1 MSSFVWNGFPLI
13 VPRRGPEIRK
23 CISSWISGAR
33 TYPTPP
39 PMCFY
44 DEPDQ
49 SYNVTLLPFILDT
62 NLWPSTVLLFMLLH
76 QLIVM
81 PLLPRQSMTPPFY
94 AIASLNCN
102 AFFVPPIYMTLYG
115 TPFYAIVPIN
125 CNAFVTPPIYDSLR
139 YSFLCY
145 CIIVLQC
152 IILPHQSMT
161 LYGIPFYAIASL
173 YDILLKLS
181 ELDLNFAELKQNWLS

>member
-1 MSSFVWNGFPLI
+1 
-13 VPRRGPEIRK
+13 
-23 CISSWISGAR
+23 
-33 TYPTPP
+33 
-39 PMCFY
+39 
-44 DEPDQ
+44 
-49 SYNVTLLPFILDT
+49 
-62 NLWPSTVLLFMLLH
+62 MLLH
-76 QLIVM
+76 HCIAM
-81 PLLPRQSMTPPFY
+81 PFLSHQS
-94 AIASLNCN
+94 
-102 AFFVPPIYMTLYG
+102 MTLYG